1 METHFTTHAESRT
14 DAVQILIT
22 DPIEAT
28 GVVTDAAAEYDL
40 DALAFA
46 YSIGIEL
53 LPWQRWIL
61 VHALEILPSGRYRAL
76 LTYHPSSRTYKH
88 APKCKGAPVTQ
99 EPAPV
104 ARRGASNWSKRED
117 STWIDKL

>member
-40 DALAFA
+40 DALAD
-46 YSIGIEL
+46 
-53 LPWQRWIL
+53 
-61 VHALEILPSGRYRAL
+61 AL

>member
-76 LTYHPSSRTYKH
+76 LTYHPSSRTYSLAAAYTDPDAFWAQVEAH
-88 APKCKGAPVTQ
+88 A
-99 EPAPV
+99 
-104 ARRGASNWSKRED
+104 R
-117 STWIDKL
+117 

>member
-40 DALAFA
+40 DALAD
-46 YSIGIEL
+46 
-53 LPWQRWIL
+53 
-61 VHALEILPSGRYRAL
+61 AL
-76 LTYHPSSRTYKH
+76 LTYHPSSLPCPLGYGGDVH
-88 APKCKGAPVTQ
+88 VTL
-99 EPAPV
+99 PFGVSVWNLSP
-104 ARRGASNWSKRED
+104 
-117 STWIDKL
+117 

>member
-40 DALAFA
+40 DALAD
-46 YSIGIEL
+46 
-53 LPWQRWIL
+53 
-61 VHALEILPSGRYRAL
+61 AL
-76 LTYHPSSRTYKH
+76 LTYHPSSRTYSL
-88 APKCKGAPVTQ
+88 APQYTVSPRSSRAIRSSAAVRVSAG
-99 EPAPV
+99 
-104 ARRGASNWSKRED
+104 R
-117 STWIDKL
+117 